1 MSGSKRIAKFA
12 ASTKAQD
19 RYLLP
24 FFVLPLP
31 LRLPLESFSLPTH
44 RQYEAKFPTCANLL
58 MSPVSSMIVSARIFP
73 IPLTNSRPDPKA
85 SPFEQ
90 PERSYALAFAVRYFF
105 YSSSVI
111 RLILGQTSPPLVF
124 IRSIYA
130 RFSHC
135 LIALS

>member
-12 ASTKAQD
+12 ASTNAHD
-19 RYLLP
+19 RCLFP

-58 MSPVSSMIVSARIFP
+58 ISPVSSMIVSARIFP
-73 IPLTNSRPDPKA
+73 IPTNGKQIPIRRLQSDSIFHGPFQTCDLGFECSHDRQIRFHRQSQIQLTNSRSDPKA

-90 PERSYALAFAVRYFF
+90 PER
-105 YSSSVI
+105 
-111 RLILGQTSPPLVF
+111 
-124 IRSIYA
+124 
-130 RFSHC
+130 
-135 LIALS
+135 